1 MAVAMTAILFTGPR
15 IFWRPV
21 HTSAGVISALR
32 LSSSPTATSSQ
43 TGAVQA
49 TGSINPTVLAA
60 LIGLAG
66 VVVGALIAGA
76 FALYQFRRNVKHDQ
90 EMARL
95 QKELDL
101 QYKIKEQEQQQ
112 EATKAE
118 ALRLKM
124 LLDQTNSERARTYR
138 QALHADPR
146 ISHLQILDMS
156 RPLEVTSIYVRV
168 RVHQDTRT
176 GYELESTMRSA
187 EALRDP
193 NALLLA
199 GFKHLEQRASSAIDP
214 DEALRTYTR
223 CVIVGDPGAGKTTL
237 LKYLTLKAADNQLSG
252 LPDFPI
258 RIELNAFA
266 TSGYQDLLDFAAHD
280 WEERYNFPQ
289 ADARAYMEERLHA
302 GEALLLLDALDE
314 TVIGETTETAEA
326 SYQRVANAIMLA
338 TCHLT
343 G

>member
-1 MAVAMTAILFTGPR
+1 MQRKARTVMAVAMTAILFTGPR
-15 IFWRPV
+15 IFWRPM
-21 HTSAGVISALR
+21 HISAGVIAALR
-32 LSSSPTATSSQ
+32 LSSSPTVTSSQ
-43 TGAVQA
+43 TGAVHA
-49 TGSINPTVLAA
+49 TGGIDPTVLAP

-66 VVVGALIAGA
+66 AVVGALIAGA
-76 FALYQFRRNVKHDQ
+76 FALYQFRRNAQLERQKQEDQFRHDQ
-90 EMARL
+90 EMVRL
-95 QKELDL
+95 QKELEL
-101 QYKIKEQEQQQ
+101 QYKVKEQEQQQ
-112 EATKAE
+112 EATEAE

-176 GYELESTMRSA
+176 GYELDSTMRSA
-187 EALRDP
+187 EALHDP

-214 DEALRTYTR
+214 DEAIRTYTH

-237 LKYLTLKAADNQLSG
+237 LKYLTLKAADNQLSW

-258 RIELNAFA
+258 WPVGVIV
-266 TSGYQDLLDFAAHD
+266 TK
-280 WEERYNFPQ
+280 RYDVLYN
-289 ADARAYMEERLHA
+289 
-302 GEALLLLDALDE
+302 
-314 TVIGETTETAEA
+314 
-326 SYQRVANAIMLA
+326 
-338 TCHLT
+338 
-343 G
+343 